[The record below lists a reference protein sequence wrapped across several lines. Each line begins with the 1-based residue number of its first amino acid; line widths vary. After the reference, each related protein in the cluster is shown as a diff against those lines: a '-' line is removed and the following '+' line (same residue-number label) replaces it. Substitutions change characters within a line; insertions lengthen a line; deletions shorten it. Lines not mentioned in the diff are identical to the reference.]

1 MQRTKSGVILGGNLS
16 CFICGKLAP
25 WFKHWGWDFG
35 FCLLPYWNWGMG
47 CKCASLLN
55 IHFSSNL
62 FVIFELPIMLL
73 LICFWSDVVLYI
85 YILVIKD
92 WLPTM
97 SGVNPLNPRVRAFL
111 ARGCTPCNSIKLS
124 TQRLAY
130 QTFNSKIAWLPIHGG
145 WDFYLD
151 KP

>member
-16 CFICGKLAP
+16 CSICGKLAP
-25 WFKHWGWDFG
+25 WFKHWGWEFG

-47 CKCASLLN
+47 CKCASLL
-55 IHFSSNL
+55 
-62 FVIFELPIMLL
+62 MLL
-73 LICFWSDVVLYI
+73 LICFWSDVVI
-85 YILVIKD
+85 YIEVIKD

-124 TQRLAY
+124 TQRLSY
-130 QTFNSKIAWLPIHGG
+130 QTFNSNICLPIHGG
-145 WDFYLD
+145 RDFYLD